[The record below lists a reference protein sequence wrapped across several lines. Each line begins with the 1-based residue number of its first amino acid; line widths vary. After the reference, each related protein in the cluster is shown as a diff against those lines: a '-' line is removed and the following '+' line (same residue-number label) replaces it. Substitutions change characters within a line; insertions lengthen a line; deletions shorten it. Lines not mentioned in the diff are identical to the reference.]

1 MLVVTFNAEKVLE
14 YHHDRPLSAKQ
25 LSDLE
30 IIDNKL
36 NAGFSVDGQ
45 SITDPT
51 DLDKAT
57 FMAHA
62 LTNALNLEDEAKAAL
77 SCTYLATR
85 YKNLKQIRV
94 VDKSDQP
101 SIRLIFDQEYV
112 KEVPLTFTPKKH

>member
-25 LSDLE
+25 RDDLD
-30 IIDNKL
+30 IIDKKL

-45 SITDPT
+45 TITNPT
-51 DLDKAT
+51 DIDKAT
-57 FMAHA
+57 FMATTLTHA
-62 LTNALNLEDEAKAAL
+62 LNQQNEAQTAL

-85 YKNLKQIRV
+85 FTNLKQIRV

-112 KEVPLTFTPKKH
+112 EEVPITFTPRKN